1 VGGVEVHSL
10 AGLMLAWVRDWTVR
24 DEVPFWTIFWA
35 SRSAWM
41 LGLGGDWFVALEVWA
56 YIEEGLDAFGVLGR
70 LGVWLAR
77 VSAMGHVLQQ
87 RTIFAGVCFLLK
99 ARRRYYENG
108 VV

>member
-1 VGGVEVHSL
+1 MLVWVWDWAVG
-10 AGLMLAWVRDWTVR
+10 R
-24 DEVPFWTIFWA
+24 DEIPFWTIFWA

-41 LGLGGDWFVALEVWA
+41 VLLGRDWVVAVEGWA
-56 YIEEGLDAFGVLGR
+56 YLEEGLDAFGVLGR

-99 ARRRYYENG
+99 ARRGNYERG
-108 VV
+108 VL